1 MGAFIFALISGAA
14 ITAQAGSNSQL
25 KQSLRNP
32 MAALVTNYV
41 IGLFSVILVMVFARV
56 SVPTAARFAS
66 APWWAWVGGLLG
78 VLYGLSVVF
87 LANRMG
93 AATLIAAV
101 VTGQLVFSVLVD
113 HFGWIGFEIH
123 RAGLMRIVGCALMVG
138 GLALIAKF

>member
-41 IGLFSVILVMVFARV
+41 MGLFSVILVMVFARV

-87 LANRMG
+87 LANRMARPRSLRLLSRVNLCFRFWLTISAG
-93 AATLIAAV
+93 LALKFI
-101 VTGQLVFSVLVD
+101 
-113 HFGWIGFEIH
+113 
-123 RAGLMRIVGCALMVG
+123 AGLMRIVGCALMVG